1 VSAKASVVD
10 FMALSVGANVTLESL
25 VDSSSMRELLTSFYT
40 LFRTSLRIL
49 SEGGHLIART
59 NEEPPLHTYLKTFDG
74 AASLLGEVY
83 SKLKSIDPGP
93 SGEASYTCFSGATYY
108 VGAIGHDGRRIG
120 RIILGPFVIP
130 TLTEPPSSLLA
141 CDPDID
147 PQKTRNLWR
156 ELPRARKDTATRI
169 ARHVLATLDVLLF
182 SGHKA
187 LLAENL
193 QLSTVRDNYR
203 ELALRT
209 EKLQA
214 EVARLT
220 ELDRSK
226 FQFLATVSHELRA
239 PLTSIV
245 GYSEILTE
253 AMSDAAPSEQLDF
266 VLTIREQ
273 ADHLLTLTTRLL
285 DLSQL
290 ESGSLTIKKEETNL
304 VRVLDNVRAALEPR
318 ARQRSIRLLTEC
330 DAGSPTIWTDATRL
344 GQILLSLGDNALK
357 FTPEGGQVR
366 VAVHR
371 VNRGIGQGNSDIAGL
386 VLAERVE
393 QVLEIRV
400 TDTGIGIPDS
410 AKTKV
415 FDAFYQLQ
423 ANAEHGRSG
432 SGLGLSIV
440 KHLVEA
446 QLGKVWVED
455 NQPQGAVLIVNLP
468 L

>member
-1 VSAKASVVD
+1 VTAKASMPD
-10 FMALSVGANVTLESL
+10 FMALSIGAKVTLESL
-25 VDSSSMRELLTSFYT
+25 VDSSSMRELLASFYT

-49 SEGGHLIART
+49 SEGGHLVART
-59 NEEPPLHTYLKTFDG
+59 TEEPPLHAYLKGFDTG
-74 AASLLGEVY
+74 ARLLGEVY
-83 SKLKSIDPGP
+83 SKLKIIDPGP

-130 TLTEPPSSLLA
+130 TVTEPPSSLLA
-141 CDPDID
+141 CDPDLD
-147 PQKTRNLWR
+147 VQKTKNLWR

-169 ARHVLATLDVLLF
+169 ARHVLATLDVMLF

-193 QLSTVRDNYR
+193 QLSTVKDGYR
-203 ELALRT
+203 ELAQKT
-209 EKLQA
+209 EKLEA
-214 EVARLT
+214 ECARLQ
-220 ELDRSK
+220 ELEASK
-226 FQFLATVSHELRA
+226 YQFLATVSHELRA

-245 GYSEILTE
+245 GYSEILAE
-253 AMSDAAPSEQLDF
+253 SMSDTVPGEQMDF

-273 ADHLLTLTTRLL
+273 ADRLLALTTRLL

-290 ESGSLTIKKEETNL
+290 EAGSLTIRKEDTNL
-304 VRVLDNVRAALEPR
+304 VRLLDNVRAALEPM
-318 ARQRSIRLLTEC
+318 ARQRSIRLLAEC
-330 DAGSPTIWTDATRL
+330 DSGAPMVWADATRL

-366 VAVHR
+366 LSVHR
-371 VNRGIGQGNSDIAGL
+371 VNRAMGQGNSDIAGL
-386 VLAERVE
+386 VLAERLDP
-393 QVLEIRV
+393 VLEIRV
-400 TDTGIGIPDS
+400 TDTGVGIPDT

-423 ANAEHGRSG
+423 SNSEHGRSG
-432 SGLGLSIV
+432 CGLGLSIV

-446 QLGKVWVED
+446 QQGKVWIED
-455 NQPQGAVLIVNLP
+455 NQPQGTVAVVHLP